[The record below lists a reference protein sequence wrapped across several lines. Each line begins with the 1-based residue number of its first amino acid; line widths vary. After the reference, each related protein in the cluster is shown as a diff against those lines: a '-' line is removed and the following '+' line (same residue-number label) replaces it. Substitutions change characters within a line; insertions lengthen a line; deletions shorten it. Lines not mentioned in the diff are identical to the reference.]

1 MVFYYF
7 DNYCANYI
15 VLKMRIDL
23 NLAKWRDTPWKMENF
38 HINLILNLCMLQK
51 FLKYF
56 YNYLVILSHI
66 LIVYDDLDTHVF
78 MDSV

>member
-1 MVFYYF
+1 
-7 DNYCANYI
+7 
-15 VLKMRIDL
+15 
-23 NLAKWRDTPWKMENF
+23 MENF